1 MIFAR
6 ISFHCIDNALSD
18 VLENIRIKMKFCL
31 DFVKFV
37 HNGDLLLLPV
47 YIGMI
52 IFTYLILNGRKTT
65 ISLKIYFKTELVKNR
80 LG

>member
-52 IFTYLILNGRKTT
+52 IFTYLIFNGRKTT